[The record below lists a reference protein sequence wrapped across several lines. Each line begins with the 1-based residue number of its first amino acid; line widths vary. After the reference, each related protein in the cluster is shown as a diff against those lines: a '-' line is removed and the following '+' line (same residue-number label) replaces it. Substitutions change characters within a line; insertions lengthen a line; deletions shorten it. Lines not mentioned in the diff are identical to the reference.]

1 MKRRSKVDTTWSSE
15 LAYVIG
21 IITTDGNLSP
31 DGRHINVTSKDEEMV
46 QTVKRLLRLENKI
59 GRKARG
65 YSKEKRYFV
74 FQFGDINFYEFLL
87 SIGLMAAKSKILK
100 AVDIP
105 SPFFRD
111 FLRGCIDGD
120 GSISISRHP
129 ESRLPQLRVRLV
141 SASPDFL
148 VWIHQTIRMEC
159 HVEGGYTYHDSRKS
173 VYTLS
178 FGKADSMKIIKS
190 MYYKKSLPS
199 LKRKRSIVSKMG
211 GW

>member
-1 MKRRSKVDTTWSSE
+1 MQRLSKVDTTWSSE
-15 LAYVIG
+15 LAYVVG

-31 DGRHINVTSKDEEMV
+31 DGRHINITSKDEEMV
-46 QTVKRLLRLENKI
+46 QTVKKLLRLDNKI
-59 GRKARG
+59 GKKARG
-65 YSKEKRYFV
+65 YSTDKKYFV

-87 SIGLMAAKSKILK
+87 SIGLMPAKSKILK

-105 SPFFRD
+105 SLFFRD

-141 SASPDFL
+141 SASLDFL
-148 VWIHQTIRMEC
+148 VWIHQCIRNEC
-159 HVEGGYTYHDSRKS
+159 RVEGGYIYHAQRKS

-199 LKRKRSIVSKMG
+199 LKRKQSIVLKMG